1 MDFGKVTCIDKWP
14 FISQTKLKINLKNQ
28 IQLTSYIDRFG
39 GGDISSFHSFL
50 SEKLKSYL
58 GGGIHLLPF
67 FSFIDGSDAGY
78 DPINH
83 QLVDSRLGNWD
94 DIQQLSKDFDLIADL
109 IVNHVSDK
117 SEEFLDVQKKGED
130 SEFFDL
136 FLTKDKV
143 FKDGATE
150 EEIARIYRPRP
161 HRPFSL
167 RTLDNGKKYEFWTTF
182 SRNQIDIDVK
192 ADAGD
197 SYIKAILGK
206 FADSGI
212 KMIRLDAVGYAIK
225 KAGSSCFLI
234 PETLEYISELT
245 EKVNSFGMKSLAEI
259 HGHFESQIEIAKR
272 VDYVYDFALPPLILY
287 TLYSKNSTRLKQW
300 LAISPKN
307 CITVLDTHDGIGVI
321 DVAGA
326 DSKPGILSDSEVDE
340 LVENIH
346 SNSNNT
352 SKKATGTAASNLDL
366 YQVNTTF
373 YEALGK
379 NDQLYL
385 IARAIQFFCPG
396 IPQIYY
402 AGLLAAENDMELL
415 EKTKV
420 GRDINR
426 PYYQFEEIEKE
437 LQKDVVQSLLSLM
450 KFRNT
455 HPAFQGRM
463 ETFETADG
471 HLHMRWEKAEFWAEL
486 EIDLEINEM
495 KIAYNDS
502 DQAYKIFN

>member
-1 MDFGKVTCIDKWP
+1 M
-14 FISQTKLKINLKNQ
+14 KNQ
-28 IQLTSYIDRFG
+28 VQLTCYIDRFG
-39 GGDISSFHSFL
+39 GGDISAFHAFIND
-50 SEKLKSYL
+50 KLKPYL
-58 GGGIHLLPF
+58 GGGLHLLPF
-67 FSFIDGSDAGY
+67 FSPIDGADAGY

-83 QLVDSRLGNWD
+83 RSVDSRLGSWD
-94 DIQQLSKDFDLIADL
+94 DVWELSKDFDLLVDL

-117 SEEFLDVQKKGED
+117 SKEFLDVQKRGEA
-130 SEFFDL
+130 SNFFEL

-143 FKDGATE
+143 FKKGATE
-150 EEIARIYRPRP
+150 EEIAQIYRPRP

-167 RTLDNGKKYEFWTTF
+167 RTLNNGKKYEFWTTF
-182 SRNQIDIDVK
+182 SRYQIDIDVQTK
-192 ADAGD
+192 AGD
-197 SYIKAILGK
+197 NYINSVLTT

-225 KAGSSCFLI
+225 KAGTSCFLI
-234 PETLEYISELT
+234 PETLDYVTALT
-245 EKVNSFGMKSLAEI
+245 EKVNSFGMETLAEI
-259 HGHFESQIEIAKR
+259 HGHYETQIEIAKR

-287 TLYSKNSTRLKQW
+287 TLYTKNSTRLKQW

-321 DVAGA
+321 DIASSG
-326 DSKPGILSDSEVDE
+326 SKPGILSDSEVHD

-346 SNSNNT
+346 SNSRHT

-385 IARAIQFFCPG
+385 MARAIQFFCPG

-402 AGLLAAENDMELL
+402 AGLLAADNDMLLL
-415 EKTKV
+415 ENTKV

-426 PYYQFEEIEKE
+426 PYYQFDEIEKA
-437 LQKDVVQSLLSLM
+437 LRKDVVQSLLRLI

-471 HLHMRWEKAEFWAEL
+471 HLHMRWEKAEFWTEL
-486 EIDLEINEM
+486 EIDLELSEM

-502 DQAYKIFN
+502 DQAYKTFQ